1 MFPHGCPSYQKAF
14 VKLFKVEK
22 GQKGGAKLKL
32 IDAQF
37 FNNRDG
43 FGFMLRNLTK
53 GDYQIQ
59 FKKYSNGFD
68 VFDFTTRIYAD
79 KMIKLIDDDGEEMQR
94 VKLKEETEN
103 NMPTIK
109 EKKVNKKKIEKKR
122 DPEPTVESKDGVQ
135 PLNDD
140 PKQ

>member
-1 MFPHGCPSYQKAF
+1 
-14 VKLFKVEK
+14 
-22 GQKGGAKLKL
+22 
-32 IDAQF
+32 
-37 FNNRDG
+37 
-43 FGFMLRNLTK
+43 MLRNLTK

-109 EKKVNKKKIEKKR
+109 EKRVNKKKIEKKR

-135 PLNDD
+135 PLNDHED
-140 PKQ
+140 PKQQHQEATQQNDMKKPLIAVTQMSKPSDGEDQVEITTETNHTAD

>member
-1 MFPHGCPSYQKAF
+1 
-14 VKLFKVEK
+14 
-22 GQKGGAKLKL
+22 
-32 IDAQF
+32 
-37 FNNRDG
+37 
-43 FGFMLRNLTK
+43 MLRNLTK

-103 NMPTIK
+103 SMPTIK
-109 EKKVNKKKIEKKR
+109 EKKHFKKVEKPEHKVVS
-122 DPEPTVESKDGVQ
+122 EPTVESKDGVQ
-135 PLNDD
+135 PLNDT
-140 PKQ
+140 PKNTENAQQPDLKKPLIAATQMSKPSD